1 MRVTGML
8 PGLGM
13 VAAMVLA
20 QPAMGQDPGADRPA
34 LSCGT
39 AEECLDEGVAATDPA
54 LSYRAFLQACAWAS
68 GEACRMAQGLVAGSA
83 PADAARLARVG
94 CQLDDALSCRE
105 AARAAVAAGNQAEAW
120 AWTALAARLSGQN
133 PWLQDGA
140 LDLSERLP
148 DGRQVLPAVRDL
160 PGEPEGVADAVICA
174 GFHAAVAPDSA
185 EAAGWRAA
193 AQALFATWTPQP
205 GQPPLGAAEADRWI
219 ADQTVTW
226 ADAVE
231 DEHTRRT
238 RARCYL
244 GLGPLSRE

>member
-1 MRVTGML
+1 MRVRGIVL
-8 PGLGM
+8 
-13 VAAMVLA
+13 VLA
-20 QPAMGQDPGADRPA
+20 MAVGGVLARPAMAQDQGGQAAA

-39 AEECLDEGVAATDPA
+39 AAECLAEGAAASDTA
-54 LSYRAFLQACAWAS
+54 HSYRAFIQACAWAS
-68 GEACRMAQGLVAGSA
+68 GEGCRMAQGLAAASA

-105 AARAAVAAGNQAEAW
+105 AARAAVAAGNPAEAW

-133 PWLQDGA
+133 PWLLDGS
-140 LDLSERLP
+140 LDLAERLP

-160 PGEPEGVADAVICA
+160 PGEPEGVADAVVCA
-174 GFHAAVAPDSA
+174 GYFAAIAPDTA

-193 AQALFATWTPQP
+193 AQALFATWAPRP

-219 ADQTVTW
+219 ADQAVTW
-226 ADAVE
+226 VDAVE
-231 DEHTRRT
+231 DEYTRRT
-238 RARCYL
+238 RARCYM

>member
-1 MRVTGML
+1 MRVMGML

-13 VAAMVLA
+13 LAVAVLA
-20 QPAMGQDPGADRPA
+20 QPAVAQQAGGVAPA
-34 LSCGT
+34 LACGT
-39 AEECLDEGVAATDPA
+39 TQECLAEGAAATDPA
-54 LSYRAFLQACAWAS
+54 LAYRAFVQACAWAS
-68 GEACRMAQGLVAGSA
+68 GEGCRMAQGLVAGSA

-105 AARAAVAAGNQAEAW
+105 AARAAVAAGNPAEAW

-133 PWLQDGA
+133 PWLLDGA
-140 LDLSERLP
+140 LALAERLP

-160 PGEPEGVADAVICA
+160 PGEPEGVADAVVCA
-174 GFHAAVAPDSA
+174 GYFAAVAPDRP

-193 AQALFATWTPQP
+193 AQALFATWAPQP

-219 ADQTVTW
+219 ADQAVTW

-231 DEHTRRT
+231 DEYTRRT
-238 RARCYL
+238 RARCYM